1 MNDYLKDFIS
11 LEERKVSSLIICLLI
26 GFIYSLYSYHI
37 HGDIGDNL
45 LRLIELLIYSVAG
58 LNVANCIGNIMK
70 TKKEF
75 DDVGKEVG
83 NINKE
88 VSNSK

>member
-1 MNDYLKDFIS
+1 MNDYLKNFIS

-37 HGDIGDNL
+37 NGDIGDNL
-45 LRLIELLIYSVAG
+45 LKLIELLIYSVAG
-58 LNVANCIGNIMK
+58 LNIANGIGNIMK

-75 DDVGKEVG
+75 DDVGKDV
-83 NINKE
+83 NDNK
-88 VSNSK
+88 

>member
-1 MNDYLKDFIS
+1 MNDYLKNFIS

-37 HGDIGDNL
+37 NGDIGDNL
-45 LRLIELLIYSVAG
+45 LKLIELLIYSVTG
-58 LNVANCIGNIMK
+58 LNFANAIGGIMK

-75 DDVGKEVG
+75 EDIGKEVG

-88 VSNSK
+88 LSDNK

>member
-1 MNDYLKDFIS
+1 MNDYLKNFIS
-11 LEERKVSSLIICLLI
+11 LEEKKVSSLIICLLI

-45 LRLIELLIYSVAG
+45 LKLIELLIYSVAG
-58 LNVANCIGNIMK
+58 LNIVSGVGNIMK

-75 DDVGKEVG
+75 DDIGKEVSD
-83 NINKE
+83 INKE
-88 VSNSK
+88 ISDNK